1 MRIIVETNEETFAAT
16 YTGGDYITIHS
27 TPDSEAVDDLI
38 KVWDYEE
45 NISVFKMSPRE
56 LALTVQDWLR
66 DMKPDS
72 RVKRV
77 IVQATLLPVDQSDI
91 QDWLPLDE

>member
-16 YTGGDYITIHS
+16 YTGGDYISIHS
-27 TPDSEAVDDLI
+27 TPDSDGIDDLI

-66 DMKPDS
+66 DTRPQS
-72 RVKRV
+72 RVRRV
-77 IVQATLLPVDQSDI
+77 IVQTTLLPVDQSEL
-91 QDWLPLDE
+91 QDLPPLD

>member
-27 TPDSEAVDDLI
+27 TPDSDAIDDLI

-56 LALTVQDWLR
+56 LALTVRDWLR

-77 IVQATLLPVDQSDI
+77 IVQTTLLPVDQSDI
-91 QDWLPLDE
+91 PDWPPLD

>member
-16 YTGGDYITIHS
+16 YTGGDYISIHS
-27 TPDSEAVDDLI
+27 TPDSDGIDDLI

-56 LALTVQDWLR
+56 LAMTVQDWLR
-66 DMKPDS
+66 DTRPQS
-72 RVKRV
+72 RVRRV
-77 IVQATLLPVDQSDI
+77 IVQTTLLPVDQSEL
-91 QDWLPLDE
+91 QDLPPLD

>member
-77 IVQATLLPVDQSDI
+77 IVQTTLLPVDQSDI

>member
-1 MRIIVETNEETFAAT
+1 MRIIVETNQETFAAT
-16 YTGGDYITIHS
+16 YMGGDYITIHS

-77 IVQATLLPVDQSDI
+77 IVQTTLLPVDQSDI

>member
-1 MRIIVETNEETFAAT
+1 MRIIVETNGGTLAAT

-27 TPDSEAVDDLI
+27 TPDDEAISDLI

-66 DMKPDS
+66 DNDPS
-72 RVKRV
+72 VRVVRV
-77 IVQATLLPVDQSDI
+77 IVETVLLPVDQSEALD
-91 QDWLPLDE
+91 LPPLD

>member
-16 YTGGDYITIHS
+16 YTGGDYISIHS
-27 TPDSEAVDDLI
+27 TPDSDGIDDLI

-66 DMKPDS
+66 DTKPQS
-72 RVKRV
+72 RVRRV
-77 IVQATLLPVDQSDI
+77 IVQTTLLPVDQSEL
-91 QDWLPLDE
+91 QDLPPLD

>member
-27 TPDSEAVDDLI
+27 TPDSDGIDDLI

-77 IVQATLLPVDQSDI
+77 IVQTTLLPVDQSDL
-91 QDWLPLDE
+91 QDLQSLD

>member
-16 YTGGDYITIHS
+16 YTGGDYISIHS
-27 TPDSEAVDDLI
+27 TPDSDGIDDLI

-66 DMKPDS
+66 DTKPKS
-72 RVKRV
+72 RVRRV
-77 IVQATLLPVDQSDI
+77 IVQTTLLPVDQSEL
-91 QDWLPLDE
+91 QDLPPLD